1 MRNHRDIGGGAGGGG
16 GAGAGGGGFPST
28 RRSAVLGARSE
39 DAAERERSLETL
51 SAAYWKPVLRYVRAR
66 WGKSHEDAQD
76 LTQGFFLRAL
86 EKDFFAG
93 YDPAK
98 GRFRTFLR
106 TCLDAYLANAHDAAS
121 ARKRGGGIAHV
132 PLIAPG
138 GGDDPDARGGG
149 IPEDA
154 LASSESQERWFEVEW
169 IRGLLEL
176 AVERLRAECEEK
188 GRATAFRAFERYDLE
203 DAGEGRLSYETLAA
217 ELGVPVTTVTNHL
230 ALARRELRRIVLETL
245 REITASEEE
254 FRLEARLVLGR
265 DPD

>member
-1 MRNHRDIGGGAGGGG
+1 MSDDRDHGDGGG
-16 GAGAGGGGFPST
+16 GGGGFPST
-28 RRSAVLGARSE
+28 RRSAVLWARSA
-39 DAAERERSLETL
+39 DASERERSLEAL
-51 SAAYWKPVLRYVRAR
+51 SAAYWKPVHRYVRAR
-66 WGKSHEDAQD
+66 WGKSREDAQD
-76 LTQGFFLRAL
+76 LTQGFFLRAV
-86 EKDFFAG
+86 EKEFFAA

-106 TCLDAYLANAHDAAS
+106 ACLDGYLANEHDAAH
-121 ARKRGGGIAHV
+121 ARKRGGGIPHV
-132 PLIAPG
+132 PLIAAG
-138 GGDDPDARGGG
+138 GGDDPDAPGGG

-154 LASSESQERWFEVEW
+154 LASPESQERYFEAEW
-169 IRGLLEL
+169 VRGLFEL

-188 GRATAFRAFERYDLE
+188 GRGTAFRAFERYDLE
-203 DAGEGRLSYETLAA
+203 DAGEGRLSYESLAA
-217 ELGVPVTTVTNHL
+217 ELGVSVTAVTNHL